1 MRRIWWAGVVF
12 LGLALAQ
19 GRLEAGVYGASGG
32 LTPTLEV
39 GFTLE
44 PGEVFLKLQ
53 GERGALGLSSNLALG
68 PLGYLAYGLQAEA
81 GTGGLGGLAFAEGG
95 AGPLALEARLGYRP
109 QGAYP
114 LFPEDGV
121 FARFFLRYRLVPK
134 EVVGFLLERG
144 VLSRTEVSYAL
155 REGATHTLG
164 VGVSGLPYLL
174 LGWKG

>member
-1 MRRIWWAGVVF
+1 MVF
-12 LGLALAQ
+12 LSLALAQ

-81 GTGGLGGLAFAEGG
+81 GDGGGLGAWPLPKGVRGLW
-95 AGPLALEARLGYRP
+95 P
-109 QGAYP
+109 
-114 LFPEDGV
+114 
-121 FARFFLRYRLVPK
+121 
-134 EVVGFLLERG
+134 
-144 VLSRTEVSYAL
+144 
-155 REGATHTLG
+155 
-164 VGVSGLPYLL
+164 
-174 LGWKG
+174 WKPG